1 MPFLREGIKNAIA
14 SVCELYAVDHFIVV
28 IDYATFTSVNV

>member
-14 SVCELYAVDHFIVV
+14 SICELHNVDHFIVM